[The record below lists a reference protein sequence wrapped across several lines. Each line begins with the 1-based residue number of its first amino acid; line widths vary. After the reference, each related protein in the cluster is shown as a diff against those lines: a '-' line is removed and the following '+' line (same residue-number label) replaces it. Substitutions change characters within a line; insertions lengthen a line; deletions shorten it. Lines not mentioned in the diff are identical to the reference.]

1 MKQPQDRLRV
11 IALDIGGSSIKSAAI
26 GPAGH
31 LAGQLMTTPIDS
43 QADADTI
50 LGTFAGV
57 IRQHLTEVGA
67 SSLLGVA
74 IGCPGPFDYQ
84 AGISYIKGVAKYES
98 IYAVNVRAGLRE
110 HLRLPALPILFRN
123 DAEAAIIG
131 EALYGAGCPYRRLI
145 GVTLGTGFGSAFV
158 IGGAS
163 VAAGAGVPRNG
174 WLYNVLFCGV
184 PADEIFSTRGL
195 TARLLKIGAVHATI
209 ADSAESARQ
218 GNAQLCQVFAEFG
231 DDLGAFLAPFAVAF
245 GANAILV
252 LGGIAG
258 AFDLFGPALA
268 RRLPVPALI
277 GRLGATAPLL
287 GAAAVL
293 LKP

>member
-1 MKQPQDRLRV
+1 MKQPQDCLRV

-26 GPAGH
+26 APAGH
-31 LAGQLMTTPIDS
+31 LAGQPMTTPIDS

-50 LGTFAGV
+50 LRTFAGA
-57 IRQHLTEVGA
+57 IRQHLAEVGA

-98 IYAVNVRAGLRE
+98 IYGVNVRVGLRG
-110 HLRLPALPILFRN
+110 HLGLPALPILFRN
-123 DAEAAIIG
+123 DAEAAIVG
-131 EALYGAGCPYRRLI
+131 EALYGAGGPYRRLI

-158 IGGAS
+158 VGGAS
-163 VAAGAGVPRNG
+163 VAAGAGVPPNG
-174 WLYNVLFCGV
+174 WLYNVPFRGV

-195 TARLLKIGAVHATI
+195 TARLLKIGAAHATI

-218 GNAQLCQVFAEFG
+218 GSAQVRQAFAEFG
-231 DDLGAFLAPFAVAF
+231 DDLGAFLAPYAVAF
-245 GANAILV
+245 GAEAILV
-252 LGGIAG
+252 LGGIAR
-258 AFDLFGPALA
+258 AFDLFGPALT
-268 RRLPVPALI
+268 RCLPVPALM
-277 GRLGATAPLL
+277 GRLGDTAPLL

-293 LKP
+293 FKP